1 MQRREINI
9 QTGVET
15 IIDLTAEEVSA
26 KEAREVEVQAEKNH
40 YTAKRKVEYPKIE
53 DQLDMQ
59 YWDKINATSIWS
71 DLITT
76 IKSDNPK
83 E

>member
-1 MQRREINI
+1 MQRKEINV
-9 QTGVET
+9 QTGEET
-15 IIDLTAEEVSA
+15 IIDLTPEEIAA
-26 KEAREVEVQAEKNH
+26 KEAKEVEVQAEQNH
-40 YTAKRKVEYPKIE
+40 YTTKRREAYPSIG